1 MRKLFLFAAS
11 AALLFACNKVAPV
24 QGGEGN
30 IAPEA
35 ARLRVNIAAS
45 GSSRATVA
53 DETNE
58 AKVNK
63 IEVLVFRDGAL
74 DGYGVKSDFSVN
86 PDLVV
91 DVDCS
96 KGTRNIWAVINS
108 DVTLN
113 GITTENDLKALIS
126 QLKNN
131 VGSSSLDNFVM
142 LGSIAN
148 QSITGSSSINM
159 YVDRIVARVWVKRIT
174 KNFSSAA
181 LQAATFSVGRIY
193 LTNVVNRFNLGGTFV
208 PDATSAYW
216 YNRMGYDD
224 TAAQVAEKDALIL
237 RTGPGTIASATD
249 IAVSGAM
256 YPYPNPTASTL
267 VDGKYVGPEAGDW
280 SIRPT
285 RLVVE
290 ATVDGTLYY
299 YPITLPVLEKNH
311 SYEIPNL
318 IITRPG
324 SDNPDIPVDGV
335 SAGFTIVVNDWEQV
349 LFAGE
354 SFTI

>member
-1 MRKLFLFAAS
+1 MKKILLFAACS
-11 AALLFACNKVAPV
+11 ALLFSCNKVAPTGAGV
-24 QGGEGN
+24 E
-30 IAPEA
+30 APASEPVT
-35 ARLRVNIAAS
+35 LRVSVSAS

-53 DETNE
+53 DEASE

-63 IEVLVFRDGAL
+63 IEVLVFRDGVL
-74 DGYGVKSDFSVN
+74 DGYGSKTDFSVN
-86 PDLVV
+86 SDLVV

-96 KGTRNIWAVINS
+96 KGVRNIWAVINS
-108 DVTLN
+108 DVTLSSVSD
-113 GITTENDLKALIS
+113 EASLKALVS

-142 LGSIAN
+142 LGSVEN
-148 QSITGSSSINM
+148 QTVTGTSSVNM
-159 YVDRIVARVWVKRIT
+159 NVDRLVARVWVKRIT

-181 LQAATFSVGRIY
+181 LQAATFNVTRMY
-193 LTNVVNRFNLGGTFV
+193 LTNVVNRFALSGLFV
-208 PDATSAYW
+208 PDATPAYW

-256 YPYPNPTASTL
+256 YPYPNPTTSTL
-267 VDGKYVGPEAGDW
+267 VDGKYVGPEAGEW

-285 RLVVE
+285 RLVIE
-290 ATVDGTLYY
+290 AILDGTTYY
-299 YPITLPVLEKNH
+299 YPITLPVLQMNH
-311 SYEIPNL
+311 SYEIPN
-318 IITRPG
+318 IVITRPG
-324 SDNPDIPVDGV
+324 SDDPDVPVDGV